1 MPERGLH
8 EQLGSPGQVRRSS
21 DRTFGFVFAAFFTLI
36 SLLPLLHRGHIRWW
50 GLGVAAAFLLAA
62 LVVPKILAPLNDL
75 WLQLGR
81 LLHRIVNPVV
91 MGILFFVVI
100 TPAALLLR
108 LAGKDLLRL
117 KRDPQA
123 TSYWVHR
130 TPPGPEPQS
139 LKNMF

>member
-1 MPERGLH
+1 M
-8 EQLGSPGQVRRSS
+8 
-21 DRTFGFVFAAFFTLI
+21 
-36 SLLPLLHRGHIRWW
+36 
-50 GLGVAAAFLLAA
+50 AAAFLLAA